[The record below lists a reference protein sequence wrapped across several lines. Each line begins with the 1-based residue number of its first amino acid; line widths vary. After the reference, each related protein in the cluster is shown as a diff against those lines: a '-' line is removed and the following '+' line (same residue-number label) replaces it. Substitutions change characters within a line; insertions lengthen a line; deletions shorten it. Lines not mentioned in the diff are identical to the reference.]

1 MQSGWVMAVGIQ
13 VTLDEALSWVGCLSR
28 THMGNFTKRKSLMI
42 SIGLVKTPWHRKAKK
57 SNTHSLSAGVRL
69 GQDETQGSP
78 RLPTT
83 PCC

>member
-1 MQSGWVMAVGIQ
+1 MAVGIY

-28 THMGNFTKRKSLMI
+28 THMGNFTKSKSLMVYI
-42 SIGLVKTPWHRKAKK
+42 ELVKTPWHRKAKK
-57 SNTHSLSAGVRL
+57 SHTHRLSAGVRL
-69 GQDETQGSP
+69 GQDETPGSP